1 VRLNEIITS
10 RTNGKQYRVTRIS
23 ETHIWIRWVAY
34 GDRRG
39 LSHRLLREYVEEN
52 YDRPNKESHAERR

>member
-1 VRLNEIITS
+1 MKPGDIIKS
-10 RTNGKQYRVTRIS
+10 RTNGKLYRVTRVC

-39 LSHRLLREYVEEN
+39 LSHRLLREFVEEN
-52 YDRPNKESHAERR
+52 YDHAKSTD